1 MLQLLFQI
9 TQLLSLLLNH
19 LMIALGRLLELLDL
33 RLQPILLVRH
43 HGELAL
49 RPLQV
54 HLQVLNLFA
63 KVFPFSARVLKL
75 ELHLIELLLEIG
87 IVVAGSCVVLV
98 TATTSSFLLECPVVC
113 KSAIFRIDCLL

>member
-54 HLQVLNLFA
+54 HLHVLNTL
-63 KVFPFSARVLKL
+63 KTGWSDMFSPV
-75 ELHLIELLLEIG
+75 I
-87 IVVAGSCVVLV
+87 CV
-98 TATTSSFLLECPVVC
+98 P
-113 KSAIFRIDCLL
+113 